1 VFIFWFVF
9 SVPEGDPPSIVVYS
23 STGDIQRIHLNGSSY
38 AGISSVT
45 PVQTS
50 ALEFNHRNRSLCF
63 IHQKSNHA
71 KLSCANI
78 DNLNESWDL
87 PTPSMFSLNC
97 KCSSCFK
104 VLVEMNDISYTVS
117 EIENLVHSSL
127 LI

>member
-1 VFIFWFVF
+1 MFILWFVL
-9 SVPEGDPPSIVVYS
+9 SVPEGEPPSIVVFS
-23 STGDIQRIHLNGSSY
+23 STGDIRRIHLNGSSY
-38 AGISSVT
+38 PGNSSLT
-45 PVQTS
+45 AVQTS

-63 IHQKSNHA
+63 VHHKSNSA

-78 DNLNESWDL
+78 DDLNESWDL
-87 PTPSMFSLNC
+87 PTPSMFSLDC

-117 EIENLVHSSL
+117 EIENLVQSSI